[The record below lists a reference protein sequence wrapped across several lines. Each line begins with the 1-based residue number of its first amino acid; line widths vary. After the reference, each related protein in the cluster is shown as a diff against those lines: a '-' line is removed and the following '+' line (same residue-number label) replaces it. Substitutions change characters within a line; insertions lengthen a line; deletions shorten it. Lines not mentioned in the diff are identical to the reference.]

1 MSTINHVFEVG
12 FLTRSAEVKTSA
24 TGLEVVTFSIAVH
37 SRIKSSQDESG
48 YITVANFFDCVA
60 FGKYFASVAK
70 SMQKGRKVAVCG
82 ELRQNRYEKDGVQH
96 RRIEIAVNEI
106 DVFPAY
112 TKTDS
117 SEVNTVAEVFE
128 GQIQEQQEIF

>member
-24 TGLEVVTFSIAVH
+24 SGLEIVTFSIAVH
-37 SRIKSSQDESG
+37 SRVKSSQDESG
-48 YITVANFFDCVA
+48 FVTVANFFDCVA

-96 RRIEIAVNEI
+96 QRVNIVVNEI

-117 SEVNTVAEVFE
+117 PEVNVVAEAFSGSV
-128 GQIQEQQEIF
+128 QEQEEIY